1 MEGERR
7 KMRGGGGM
15 GRRIMGRRRNSLEIV
30 WRRMDRRGGRMGRR
44 RNGYEEDGQEE
55 WVGG

>member
-1 MEGERR
+1 
-7 KMRGGGGM
+7 MRGGGGM

-30 WRRMDRRGGRMGRR
+30 WRRMDRRGGRIGRR

>member
-15 GRRIMGRRRNSLEIV
+15 GRRIMGRRRNRLEIV